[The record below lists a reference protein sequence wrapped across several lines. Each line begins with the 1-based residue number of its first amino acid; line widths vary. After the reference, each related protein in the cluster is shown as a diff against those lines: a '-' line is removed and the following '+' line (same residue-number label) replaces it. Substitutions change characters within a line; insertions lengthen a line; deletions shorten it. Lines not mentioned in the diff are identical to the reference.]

1 MQTKAFPLGALVEDS
16 GKGREITWKD
26 EDPSWKDEVTVGETE
41 RVSVSEIDTERKET
55 GMSSVFQ
62 QVFILLFI

>member
-16 GKGREITWKD
+16 GKGREITWKG
-26 EDPSWKDEVTVGETE
+26 EVTDGETE

-55 GMSSVFQ
+55 GMNSVFQ
-62 QVFILLFI
+62 QVFILLFIGCVINS